1 MAEIP
6 KQSASRHE
14 AMQKVRRGQSFSV
27 ELPLIGRVP
36 LPRPEQLA
44 FYGALGVLA
53 AVEIIEWPVALVLGS
68 GHFLVQEDHNRV
80 VQEIGEALE
89 EA

>member
-6 KQSASRHE
+6 EQTASRRD
-14 AMQKVRRGQSFSV
+14 AVQKVRGAQSFSV
-27 ELPLIGRVP
+27 TLPVIGRVP

-53 AVEIIEWPVALVLGS
+53 AAEIIEWPVALVIGA
-68 GHFLVQEDHNRV
+68 GHFLVQEDHNPV
-80 VQEIGEALE
+80 VREVAEAME
-89 EA
+89 DV